1 MLMCVCQGQR
11 NDSATERQRRS
22 DDDDDAGMAM
32 IMLRKIMMTM
42 SAVAKA
48 RAPKQSVT
56 PTHVQQTVEWSN
68 RDGETSANHIRFRFG
83 NQLALAHF
91 PPFSLSPPLCPLNFP
106 LLFRGLVAG
115 NSATVWETRA

>member
-1 MLMCVCQGQR
+1 
-11 NDSATERQRRS
+11 
-22 DDDDDAGMAM
+22 
-32 IMLRKIMMTM
+32 M

-56 PTHVQQTVEWSN
+56 PTHVQQIVEWSN
-68 RDGETSANHIRFRFG
+68 RDGETSAKETDRAHHIRFRFG